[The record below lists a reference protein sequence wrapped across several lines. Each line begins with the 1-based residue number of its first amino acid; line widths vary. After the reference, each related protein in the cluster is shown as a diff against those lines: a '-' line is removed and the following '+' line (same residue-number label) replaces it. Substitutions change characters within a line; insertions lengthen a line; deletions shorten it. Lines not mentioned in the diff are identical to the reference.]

1 MPGGWL
7 RLRGGRKLWLDAG
20 SGTFETI
27 HEFRRSIVGGGIFH
41 IVEHGGAWKR
51 LNLAAFPATLTS
63 LETIDTSYKPE
74 PGAIATVK
82 DKVFW
87 SNGKGIR
94 AAGGFPALSS
104 WDGTTVR
111 YVGLDAYAPTAPSS
125 NFEVNPSGATKI
137 LFHRRFAVG
146 LYNQDTGHFG
156 NAVDA
161 GSITNPDRETT
172 YIGNLSLSGLGNLTN
187 VTHGATETA
196 GLFYVF
202 YATLDGGEVY
212 GLILKK
218 DGTGPLTA
226 AVGTSSITIDL
237 DDNATFGNTHIV
249 DTTQERPLE
258 NFPPRPMRLIT
269 YANGRVYGAL
279 MAGGSG
285 SNKNNFSFVVPTKDE
300 TAMAWSASADDV
312 QDREFV
318 GEPTESFPLA
328 NKKHTP
334 NGEVPIL
341 VAPPQGDLG
350 SVLVITRTGTYFLEE
365 TLPGVHIWRKVSAV
379 DGIHS
384 VKTFAKTPYGYVWVT
399 QNRELVLLP
408 PNEDT
413 LRYISKAYNSL
424 FRDGAINAADYLR
437 NPAQYIDRYQVWLSD
452 NTSVIHDFA
461 VRRSDIPEFEWGQA
475 YKTTNQNVSISKTVL
490 DAGGNIFHLLAIGSR
505 LYCQEADP
513 FTRIIPTTDEE
524 ASGVFTQINGEFIGQ
539 WLDFGDDEER
549 KEFKYVD
556 VLGDAAFSD
565 QLDTDPLAIYWY
577 KDLDDAELPI
587 GDLQKTSQSKTDKKY
602 QGKVTEGNAFWI
614 KLRITLQGHSLDPN
628 ATYYAW
634 QAAGEKA
641 PNVYGSILRL
651 AFGAFTHG
659 NKR

>member
-7 RLRGGRKLWLDAG
+7 RLRGGRKLYLDAG
-20 SGTFETI
+20 SGTFENI
-27 HEFRRSIVGGGIFH
+27 HEFRRSVVGGGIFH

-51 LNLAAFPATLTS
+51 LNLGAFPAGLTA
-63 LETIDTSYKPE
+63 LETINTTFQPE
-74 PGAIATVK
+74 PGAITTVK

-87 SNGKGIR
+87 SNGMGIR
-94 AAGGFPALSS
+94 GTGGALSS

-111 YVGLDAYAPTAPSS
+111 FVGLDAFAPGSAPVAA
-125 NFEVNPSGATKI
+125 FTPDAGGATKI

-161 GSITNPDRETT
+161 GSITNPDIETT
-172 YIGNLSLSGLGNLTN
+172 YTGNLSVGSLGNLSH
-187 VTHGATETA
+187 VTHGAGETS
-196 GLFYVF
+196 GLFYVI

-212 GLILKK
+212 YLVLNE
-218 DGTGPLTA
+218 DGTGPLTT
-226 AVGTSSITIDL
+226 AVGGGSVSIEL
-237 DDNATFGNTHIV
+237 DDNADFGDVHIV
-249 DTTQERPLE
+249 DSTQERPLE
-258 NFPPRPMRLIT
+258 NFPPRPMRLIS

-285 SNKNNFSFVVPTKDE
+285 SNKNNFSFVVPFKDE
-300 TAMAWSASADDV
+300 TAMTWSASADDV

-318 GEPTESFPLA
+318 GEPTESFPLT

-334 NGEVPIL
+334 NGEIPIV

-350 SVLVITRTGTYFLEE
+350 SILVITKTGTYFLEE
-365 TLPGVHIWRKVSAV
+365 TLPGVHIWRKVSEV

-384 VKTFAKTPYGYVWVT
+384 IRTFAKTQYGYVWMT

-408 PNEDT
+408 PNEDS

-437 NPAQYIDRYQVWLSD
+437 DPAQYIDRYQIWLSD
-452 NTSVIHDFA
+452 NTSVIHDFTM
-461 VRRSDIPEFEWGQA
+461 RRGDIPEFEWGQA
-475 YKTTNQNVSISKTVL
+475 YRTSNQNVSIAKSVL
-490 DAGGNIFHLLAIGSR
+490 DAFGQKFSLMAIGSR

-513 FTRIIPTTDEE
+513 FTRIVPTTDEE
-524 ASGVFTQINGEFIGQ
+524 ASGVFTQINGEWIGQ

-556 VLGDAAFSD
+556 VLGDAAFSQ
-565 QLDTDPLAIYWY
+565 QLSADPLAIYWY
-577 KDLDDAELPI
+577 KDFDDTEFAI
-587 GDLQKTSQSKTDKKY
+587 GGVHKTPQSPSDKTY
-602 QGKVTEGNAFWI
+602 RGKPTEGNAFWF
-614 KLRITLQGHSLDPN
+614 KFRITLSGHSTDNN

-634 QAAGEKA
+634 LAAGEKS
-641 PNVYGSILRL
+641 PNVYGSILRFAL
-651 AFGAFTHG
+651 GVFKHG